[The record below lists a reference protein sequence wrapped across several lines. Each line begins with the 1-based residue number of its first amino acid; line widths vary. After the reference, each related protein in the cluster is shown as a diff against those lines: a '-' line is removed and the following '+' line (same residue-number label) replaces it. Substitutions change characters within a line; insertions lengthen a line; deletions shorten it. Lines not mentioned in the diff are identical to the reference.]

1 MQYKKDRL
9 NIRNRDTELEVHFI
23 RIFREHEYKLYT
35 LALRL
40 TKSDLYAKDIIQEV
54 FLSLWDHRDNIA
66 GIQNMEA
73 WLYRVTEN
81 KILDF
86 LRKAAVN
93 SRLKKA
99 LWENLQDSLTN
110 EAIDLVEAKECESII
125 RKAVDSLP
133 PQRQLIYRLNR
144 DKGLSYQEIADELSI
159 SRHTVKNQVFSALE
173 SIRRFIVRH
182 RLLFLFFLY
191 LFFVGIGRASS
202 CFVLSKGE
210 IFPSLL

>member
-1 MQYKKDRL
+1 MHDKERS
-9 NIRNRDTELEVHFI
+9 NIRDREPELEVHFI

-54 FLSLWDHRDNIA
+54 FLSLWDHRDDIA
-66 GIQNMEA
+66 GIHNIEA

-81 KILDF
+81 KVLDF

-93 SRLKKA
+93 ARLKKT
-99 LWENLQDSLTN
+99 LWENLQDILTN
-110 EAIDLVEAKECESII
+110 ETINLVEAKEVESII
-125 RKAVDSLP
+125 SKAVDNLP

-144 DKGLSYQEIADELSI
+144 DKGLSYQEIADELSV

-173 SIRRFIVRH
+173 SIRKFLSRY
-182 RLLFLFFLY
+182 RLLFLFTAY
-191 LFFVGIGRASS
+191 LFFLGIGRANS
-202 CFVLSKGE
+202 CFVLIKE
-210 IFPSLL
+210 NIVL

>member
-1 MQYKKDRL
+1 MQDKERPNTRDR
-9 NIRNRDTELEVHFI
+9 DPELEVHFI

-54 FLSLWDHRDNIA
+54 FLSLWDHRSNIA
-66 GIQNMEA
+66 GIHNMEA

-93 SRLKKA
+93 SRLKNA
-99 LWENLQDSLTN
+99 VWANLQDSLTN
-110 EAIDLVEAKECESII
+110 ETINLVEAKECESII

-144 DKGLSYQEIADELSI
+144 DKGMSYQEIADELSV

-173 SIRRFIVRH
+173 SIRKFITRH
-182 RLLFLFFLY
+182 RLLFWVIGY
-191 LFFVGIGRASS
+191 LFFVRIGRASS
-202 CFVLSKGE
+202 CFVLFNGE
-210 IFPSLL
+210 TFLLS

>member
-1 MQYKKDRL
+1 MQNKDRL
-9 NIRNRDTELEVHFI
+9 NIRDRDTELEAHFI
-23 RIFREHEYKLYT
+23 GIFREHEYKLYT

-54 FLSLWDHRDNIA
+54 FLSLWDHRSNIA
-66 GIQNMEA
+66 AIQNMEA

-81 KILDF
+81 KVLDF

-93 SRLKKA
+93 ARLKKA
-99 LWENLQDSLTN
+99 LWDNMQDILTN
-110 EAIDLVEAKECESII
+110 DAIDLVEAKECESII

-144 DKGLSYQEIADELSI
+144 DKGLSYQEIADELSV

-173 SIRRFIVRH
+173 SIRKFIVRH
-182 RLLFLFFLY
+182 RLLLLFFSY
-191 LFFVGIGRASS
+191 LFFVGIGRAST
-202 CFVLSKGE
+202 CFVLHKGE
-210 IFPSLL
+210 LFLLP

>member
-1 MQYKKDRL
+1 MHDKERSDIRDR
-9 NIRNRDTELEVHFI
+9 DPELEVHFI

-40 TKSDLYAKDIIQEV
+40 TKSDLYAKAIIQEV

-66 GIQNMEA
+66 GIHNIEA

-81 KILDF
+81 KVLDF

-93 SRLKKA
+93 ARLKKA
-99 LWENLQDSLTN
+99 LWENLQDILTN
-110 EAIDLVEAKECESII
+110 ETINLVEAKEVESII
-125 RKAVDSLP
+125 SKAVDNLP

-144 DKGLSYQEIADELSI
+144 DKGLSYQEIADELSV

-173 SIRRFIVRH
+173 SIRKFLSRH
-182 RLLFLFFLY
+182 RLLFLFTAY
-191 LFFVGIGRASS
+191 LFFLGIGRANS
-202 CFVLSKGE
+202 CFVLIKE
-210 IFPSLL
+210 NIFL